1 MQKCLLDTGSLTAH
15 LVRASEGDF
24 RVQVLAQY
32 WGLPTLSERK
42 RLGLGD
48 RDWGI
53 IREVLLICRGQPWV
67 YARSILP
74 ARSLTGHL
82 RRLRGLDS
90 RPLGHILFTDPSL
103 RRVPYELCRYPMAE
117 LPEQARININEK
129 ETPAELWGRRSCFL
143 LADKPIMVSEIFLP
157 AFEPWS

>member
-1 MQKCLLDTGSLTAH
+1 MQQFRGLRHCLLDTGSLTAR
-15 LVRASEGDF
+15 LKRASGGDF
-24 RVQVLAQY
+24 QVQILSQG
-32 WGLPTLSERK
+32 WGLPELSER
-42 RLGLGD
+42 RQLGMGD
-48 RDWGI
+48 REWGI
-53 IREVLLICRGQPWV
+53 IREVTLICRGQPWV

-103 RRVPYELCRYPMAE
+103 RRIPYQLCRYPASA
-117 LPEQARININEK
+117 LPAAAQTEGQDW
-129 ETPAELWGRRSCFL
+129 LWGRRSCFL

-157 AFEPWS
+157 AFQPW